1 MSHVDLRFVQSP
13 GNSHLLFGGDQ
24 TGSSPPVDARLL
36 ATLPALTFR
45 AQTIPNADFALV
57 GSFPRLEM
65 VAEGTYQSYTVRPT
79 VGHQATDW
87 QRAHAFPSGV
97 EERQQLTARSRV
109 LGRALWADGRTHRL
123 GKVFKT
129 LPPWSVT
136 GRAWPD
142 NTAMKQ
148 QDLGL
153 NLSKRRTRKA
163 VFLDEMNLVVP
174 WSELLALIAPH
185 APRAKTGRPPF
196 ELETMLRIHF
206 VQQWFGLSDLAM
218 EEALFETA
226 LYREFVGLSS
236 VERIPDRVSILR
248 FRHLLEEHHLAER
261 ILATV
266 NATLTDKGLMLRQ
279 GTVVDATL
287 IAAPSSTKNSTGT
300 RDPEMH
306 QTKKG
311 NQWHF
316 GMKAHIGVDADSG
329 LVHTVVGTA
338 ANVNDV
344 TQASKLV
351 HGEETDVFA
360 DAGYRGVEKRKEIQ
374 AQHPDVNWH
383 IAMMP
388 GKRRAMDKGTPM
400 GAILEKLEQTKA
412 SIRAKVEHPFR
423 VIKRQFGYVKV
434 KYRGLAKNTANLMTL
449 FALSNLWMARRR
461 LLQGLQG

>member
-1 MSHVDLRFVQSP
+1 
-13 GNSHLLFGGDQ
+13 
-24 TGSSPPVDARLL
+24 
-36 ATLPALTFR
+36 
-45 AQTIPNADFALV
+45 
-57 GSFPRLEM
+57 
-65 VAEGTYQSYTVRPT
+65 
-79 VGHQATDW
+79 
-87 QRAHAFPSGV
+87 
-97 EERQQLTARSRV
+97 
-109 LGRALWADGRTHRL
+109 
-123 GKVFKT
+123 
-129 LPPWSVT
+129 
-136 GRAWPD
+136 
-142 NTAMKQ
+142 MKQ

-174 WSELLALIAPH
+174 WTQLLGLIAPH

-196 ELETMLRIHF
+196 ALETMLRIHF
-206 VQQWFGLSDLAM
+206 VQHWFGLSDLAM

-248 FRHLLEEHHLAER
+248 FRHLLEEHQLAEQ

-266 NATLTDKGLMLRQ
+266 NATLTDKGLMLRE

-287 IAAPSSTKNSTGT
+287 IAAPSSTKNSTGE

-344 TQASKLV
+344 TQAHALV
-351 HGEETDVFA
+351 HGAETDVFA
-360 DAGYRGVEKRKEIQ
+360 DAGYQGVGKRDETQEIN
-374 AQHPDVNWH
+374 VNWH
-383 IAMMP
+383 VAMRP
-388 GKRRAMDKGTPM
+388 GKRKVLDKSTPM
-400 GAILEKLEQTKA
+400 GAILDQLERAKA

-423 VIKRQFGYVKV
+423 VIKRQFGHVKV
-434 KYRGLAKNTANLMTL
+434 RYRGLAKNTAQLHTL
-449 FALSNLWMARRR
+449 FALSNLWMVRRT
-461 LLQGLQG
+461 LLQEMRG